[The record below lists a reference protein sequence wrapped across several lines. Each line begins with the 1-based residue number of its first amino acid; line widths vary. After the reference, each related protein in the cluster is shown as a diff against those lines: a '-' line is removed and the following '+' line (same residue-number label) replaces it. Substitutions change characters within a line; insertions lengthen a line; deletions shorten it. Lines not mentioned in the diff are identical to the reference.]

1 MMMLIMYLEARITR
15 NIKIYF
21 IKTLFKIYIY
31 KPYSFYLN
39 KNSAEIIKNIFNETQ
54 TTTTMVTSLLK
65 LVREFTILIVIGI
78 LILIYEPFISFSA
91 ILVLGIFFVIFYYL
105 FNDYILNLGKV
116 RLKLLDFVFNG
127 IQSLSGSIKDI
138 KIYKKE
144 KFFENKFSKDV
155 VKYENIIFKQSF
167 LEKTPRIIFEI
178 LAVVIVFSTISIFFK
193 FGGEANKLIP
203 ILALFAI
210 SLVRLV
216 PAFTSMSSALYYMRY
231 VKISFDNVT
240 KQIADFK
247 KNKNAETGL
256 FRNFYELKDK
266 IFSVKNLH
274 FNYSNDSNIKSISNI
289 NFDIKIGEM
298 IGVIGK
304 SGAGKSTLIN
314 IIMGFLEPINGSV
327 KFNEKNKKIKNLISY
342 VPQDIYL
349 LDDTLRKNI
358 AFGEDESSINDKD
371 INEIVKLSGLS
382 PLIKKIN
389 KALT

>member
-1 MMMLIMYLEARITR
+1 
-15 NIKIYF
+15 
-21 IKTLFKIYIY
+21 
-31 KPYSFYLN
+31 
-39 KNSAEIIKNIFNETQ
+39 
-54 TTTTMVTSLLK
+54 
-65 LVREFTILIVIGI
+65 
-78 LILIYEPFISFSA
+78 
-91 ILVLGIFFVIFYYL
+91 
-105 FNDYILNLGKV
+105 
-116 RLKLLDFVFNG
+116 
-127 IQSLSGSIKDI
+127 
-138 KIYKKE
+138 
-144 KFFENKFSKDV
+144 
-155 VKYENIIFKQSF
+155 
-167 LEKTPRIIFEI
+167 
-178 LAVVIVFSTISIFFK
+178 
-193 FGGEANKLIP
+193 
-203 ILALFAI
+203 
-210 SLVRLV
+210 
-216 PAFTSMSSALYYMRY
+216 MSSALYYMRY
-231 VKISFDNVT
+231 VKISFDNVN
-240 KQIADFK
+240 KQIVDFK

-256 FRNFYELKDK
+256 FRNFYELNDK

-382 PLIKKIN
+382 PLIKKNKQGIDLVVGERGVRLSGGEKQRVGLARALYKKSQILILDEATSSLDILTEKQIIDSIN
-389 KALT
+389 ELKNKLTIIIVTHRLSTIEKCDRIFLIKDGKLLDEGSLETLKNKYPKEFLNK

>member
-1 MMMLIMYLEARITR
+1 MGGKQI
-15 NIKIYF
+15 
-21 IKTLFKIYIY
+21 
-31 KPYSFYLN
+31 
-39 KNSAEIIKNIFNETQ
+39 NS
-54 TTTTMVTSLLK
+54 
-65 LVREFTILIVIGI
+65 
-78 LILIYEPFISFSA
+78 
-91 ILVLGIFFVIFYYL
+91 
-105 FNDYILNLGKV
+105 D
-116 RLKLLDFVFNG
+116 
-127 IQSLSGSIKDI
+127 
-138 KIYKKE
+138 
-144 KFFENKFSKDV
+144 
-155 VKYENIIFKQSF
+155 
-167 LEKTPRIIFEI
+167 
-178 LAVVIVFSTISIFFK
+178 
-193 FGGEANKLIP
+193 
-203 ILALFAI
+203 LALFAI

-382 PLIKKIN
+382 PLIKKN
-389 KALT
+389 KQGIDLVVGERGETLRRRKTKGWIS